1 MAGSAEAAAGTEN
14 IEEGDSR
21 PPLNRMV
28 IATLA
33 LVGVFI
39 SAYLLLH
46 RLGYVGTLAC
56 GPGGGCG
63 VVQTSVYAVFLGIP
77 VPAWGVGGYLVIL
90 GVALAGLQPKFIA
103 DRRIAVSL
111 LALAFVAFTFSI
123 YLTALEAFVI
133 GAWCRWCVASAA
145 VTTLIFFASVGEIPR
160 LRPRS
165 REAE

>member
-1 MAGSAEAAAGTEN
+1 MAGSAEAGASADSVG
-14 IEEGDSR
+14 EGDSR
-21 PPLNRMV
+21 PPVNRMV
-28 IATLA
+28 IAILA
-33 LVGVFI
+33 LIGVFI

-90 GVALAGLQPKFIA
+90 GVALAGLQPPFTA

-133 GAWCRWCVASAA
+133 AAWCRWCVASAA
-145 VTTLIFFASVGEIPR
+145 VATLIFFASVGEIPR

-165 REAE
+165 REVE